1 MGTLKFNSV
10 FCESEKNTSYANETP
25 RDNRHAAVKNTCAA
39 SEKDGGYINE
49 SVDLRTQNSYTYMRN
64 NNLLRKVISAA
75 PLHFCGDDGKL
86 KPIDTRLYDNGKII
100 ENAENGYK
108 VKFDKDANNGK
119 IFSLT
124 KGEKVIT
131 LSAGGLGARCS
142 CGCAC
147 RLCDGNS
154 TVLAT
159 LDDGT
164 EIEYLPLADRVKEN
178 IKITQRKD
186 LYEYF
191 FTLDIGGSKAEKGE
205 NNTLRLSDEN
215 GKIQFI
221 IPAPFMY
228 DANNKFS
235 DKVSYEINAN
245 SGMLNIKVVADA
257 EFINAETTVLP
268 VTIDPQIIVND
279 ENCSGVFV
287 LESAYSTEEMTEYY
301 NDILIIGDPLNY
313 GGEYNV
319 RIRVNTFKIPEY
331 DKAISV
337 KLKLKSKA
345 GAYGRF
351 TFEGQIYEAKPNYEY
366 EFDITGTHSGSILD
380 FFAIDGE
387 DPFIEFYTTGAD
399 APELILDFISESEEE
414 ESEADKMPAERAN
427 LKQYSFDDNVAA
439 SVDLNNGVGTCAVKF
454 FCGDDFAIPFDVV
467 GYYRDGNDAGVI
479 GENWRLNLFK
489 NLKISRDDTTSNTV
503 YAYVDELGNYH
514 AFKETY
520 YYFESGEKHFVE
532 KNKVA
537 IDITGNLTYYS
548 HRVYKHSVC
557 DGYTL
562 IPEIDD
568 FKNYRIIEQR
578 GQEQIQ
584 LEETVKSYKASL
596 TGYVKLILPD
606 LVISRRITVLD
617 KNSCES
623 LFEDVSENSN
633 YILLPEGSAYQL
645 QSLAVSIDQI
655 DEQISADEEEIQKQ
669 QTQLNVTPDKEQQKL
684 YQKLLDKAKRDKE
697 LLMSQKNVA
706 KGQLDSL
713 ISQARKNSEAV
724 KQSFINYF
732 AKKAELDLLLKNTP
746 VNYLK
751 DENGVISG
759 FNKNGDFVCMF
770 DFYGNVVSLEYGADG
785 KIRAVS
791 DSDGKV
797 IRFEYS
803 GSWLSSIIDSRGGKT
818 EFVYSNMVLNKLKY
832 ADGRTLT
839 FRYYGRCLSYIE
851 TDDGLAYKFGY
862 DEDNRLTSLNTSSN
876 TVEITKELNITKG
889 GYEELLSQTNFTYDG
904 KTTLITNNNG
914 HSESY
919 VFDSGKKVKK
929 FTQKDGAGYEA
940 VTNYAYDY
948 TDGKTVTAVTVT
960 KPDNKTVTTVEKY
973 DNFNL
978 LTSSVSDWQKI
989 SDTAQVKTETNY
1001 AYDNDENLI
1010 SAITCEYTEVNGE
1023 ITQKNYV
1030 TNYRY
1035 NSHGSL
1041 TLTESYVEGE
1051 ELVTGKNIEERVYD
1065 KNGNIVKTINYNT
1078 LDSSTKFYYES
1089 VTAENGQ
1096 VTADVGETGARIA
1109 EYEYKSG
1116 ANVVNSI
1123 SYPDG
1128 GKIAYGRNAYND
1140 RITSVTASDANGEA
1154 NTTDVFYNC
1163 GLPVEIKSGSTVISN
1178 TYDHTRR
1185 KIFASVNN
1193 SDYAEYSYK
1202 DYTYAAAT
1210 GKYVFGE
1217 QQTSLIDGEIICTVT
1232 QSDTGVDTADGVIRT
1247 QTASVDGTKLSEKK
1261 YNAKQQLK
1269 SVESKCIGS
1278 ADKYNASFV
1287 YDGYGN
1293 LTSATTFKNS
1303 SAQVTESYT
1312 YDELNALKRKAI
1324 SGAVS
1329 QTYAY
1334 YYDNTAAQ
1342 KLNEIKFKE
1351 YSFKPLT
1358 DVNGRNTG
1366 KEILNGSNKISCEY
1380 ISYRKVG
1387 DHATNMP
1394 ATVWYGNGA
1403 NIKDSIKYKYDNRGN
1418 ICEIIENGHVFAKYS
1433 YDTLGRIVREDNKSL
1448 NKTVLYTYDTNGN
1461 ITERCEYEYS
1471 SKSREELSEK
1481 ICNHF
1486 TYDYDGDR
1494 LTNYNGEQFTYN
1506 NFGSPTVYRGKALR
1520 WSYGKVLTN
1529 HDGVSFVYD
1538 GTGRRV
1544 NKNTISYVYDS
1555 AGNLI
1560 AQSNGLQFI
1569 YDNSG
1574 VAGVIYADKQY
1585 FYRKDAQGNIVAIL
1599 DRDGNIVVKYIYD
1612 CWGNHAVIDANG
1624 QDIVNMQ
1631 HIGNLNP
1638 FRYRGYYYDTETGLY
1653 YLQTRY
1659 YDPEL
1664 GRFISQDSIEYA
1676 DYESVNGLNL
1686 YAYCGNDPVNNIDP
1700 MGTWSWKKFWKR
1712 FGIIVGAV
1720 VAVAAVTAAVV
1731 LTAGA
1736 AAVALG
1742 ASAAVTAGI
1751 MAGAAVGGIAAGT
1764 YSIVSQSVNSGIDNL
1779 NIGTVALTTFGGS
1792 TIGAV
1797 VGGAMALSGGAA
1809 GSFAIAGGG
1818 SVNVGSAIAKVGAL
1832 GLSILFAKWKPG
1844 SWPGDDPKVSPGDGF
1859 VWRGQGEIG
1868 SKFGEWYNPETGD
1881 QLHPDLNHPLP
1892 KGPHWDWRNKILR
1905 ILKVIFK

>member
-10 FCESEKNTSYANETP
+10 LSESEQNITCVNDAP
-25 RDNRHAAVKNTCAA
+25 RDNSRAAAKNACAD
-39 SEKDGGYINE
+39 SEKDGGYIEEN
-49 SVDLRTQNSYTYMRN
+49 VNLRTQNSYTYMRN

-86 KPIDTRLYDNGKII
+86 KPIDNRLFDNGKII
-100 ENAENGYK
+100 ENAENCYK
-108 VKFDKDANNGK
+108 VKFDKDGNSGK
-119 IFSLT
+119 IFSLS
-124 KGEKVIT
+124 KGEKVLT
-131 LSAGGLGARCS
+131 LSAGNVGARCS
-142 CGCAC
+142 CGCTC
-147 RLCDGNS
+147 RLCEGNS

-159 LDDGT
+159 LSDGT
-164 EIEYLPLADRVKEN
+164 EIEYLTLADRVKEN
-178 IKITQRKD
+178 IKITQRKE

-191 FTLDIGGSKAEKGE
+191 FTLDIGGLKAEKGE

-215 GKIQFI
+215 GETQFI

-235 DKVSYEINAN
+235 DMVSYEINAN
-245 SGMLNIKVVADA
+245 GGMLNIKVVADA
-257 EFINAETTVLP
+257 EFINAETTALP
-268 VTIDPQIIVND
+268 VTIDPQIIVNN

-287 LESAYSTEEMTEYY
+287 LESVYSTEEMAEYY
-301 NDILIIGDPLNY
+301 PDILIIGDPINY
-313 GGEYNV
+313 GGEYH
-319 RIRVNTFKIPEY
+319 ISIGLNTTKIAEY

-366 EFDITGTHSGSILD
+366 EFDITDVQSNSSLR
-380 FFAIDGE
+380 FFAVDGE
-387 DPFIEFYTTGAD
+387 DPFIEFYATGAD
-399 APELILDFISESEEE
+399 APQLILDFISEPEEEE
-414 ESEADKMPAERAN
+414 ESEADKVPAERAN
-427 LKQYSFDDNVAA
+427 LKQYLFDDNVSA
-439 SVDLNNGVGTCAVKF
+439 SVDLNNGVLTCGVKF
-454 FCGDDFAIPFDVV
+454 FGGDDFAIPFDVV
-467 GYYRDGNDAGVI
+467 GYYRRGNDTDVVGD
-479 GENWRLNLFK
+479 NWRLNLRK

-503 YAYVDELGNYH
+503 YAYVDGLGNYH

-520 YYFESGEKHFVE
+520 YYFESGKKRFVE
-532 KNKVA
+532 KDKVE
-537 IDITGNLTYYS
+537 IDISGNLTYYGN
-548 HRVYKHSVC
+548 RVYKHSVC

-578 GQEQIQ
+578 SQEQAQ
-584 LEETVKSYKASL
+584 LEETVKAYKASL
-596 TGYVKLILPD
+596 SEYVKLILPD
-606 LVISRRITVLD
+606 LNIISRASILD
-617 KNSCES
+617 EDCCKS
-623 LFEDVSENSN
+623 LFEGVSESSN
-633 YILLPEGSAYQL
+633 YILLPAGSAYQL
-645 QSLAVSIDQI
+645 QSLAVSIKQLEKEI
-655 DEQISADEEEIQKQ
+655 SEQETKNGITAD
-669 QTQLNVTPDKEQQKL
+669 T
-684 YQKLLDKAKRDKE
+684 E
-697 LLMSQKNVA
+697 LLISQKRA
-706 KGQLDSL
+706 LKGQSDSI
-713 ISQARKNSEAV
+713 ISQARKSFEAV

-732 AKKAELDLLLKNTP
+732 AKKAELELLIKHTP

-759 FNKNGDFVCMF
+759 FNKNGDLVCMF
-770 DFYGNVVSLEYGADG
+770 DFYGNNVSLEYGADG
-785 KIRAVS
+785 KIYAVS
-791 DSDGKV
+791 DSDGKA

-803 GSWLSSIIDSRGGKT
+803 GSWLSSIIDSRGRKT
-818 EFVYSNMVLNKLKY
+818 EFVYRNNDLDKLKY

-839 FRYYGRCLSYIE
+839 FWYSFRGNISYIE
-851 TDDGLAYKFGY
+851 TDDSLAYMFGY
-862 DEDNRLTSLNTSSN
+862 NEDNRLMYLVTSSH
-876 TVEITKELNITKG
+876 TVLITKELYIIKD

-914 HSESY
+914 QSESY
-919 VFDSGKKVKK
+919 VFDSGKKVKI
-929 FTQKDGAGYEA
+929 FTQKDGAGFEA
-940 VTNYAYDY
+940 VTNYVYDY

-973 DNFNL
+973 DNVNL
-978 LTSSVSDWQKI
+978 LASSVSDWQNI
-989 SDTAQVKTETNY
+989 SDTARVKTEINY
-1001 AYDNDENLI
+1001 SYDNEENLI
-1010 SAITCEYTEVNGE
+1010 SVKTCEYTEVNGE

-1041 TLTESYVEGE
+1041 SFTESYVEGE
-1051 ELVTGKNIEERVYD
+1051 ELVTGKNIEERFYD
-1065 KNGNIVKTINYNT
+1065 KNGNAVKTVSYNT
-1078 LDSSTKFYYES
+1078 LDSSTKFYSES

-1096 VTADVGETGARIA
+1096 IIADVDETGARVA
-1109 EYEYKSG
+1109 EYGYKSG
-1116 ANVVNSI
+1116 TNVINSVT
-1123 SYPDG
+1123 YPDG
-1128 GKIAYGRNAYND
+1128 GKIAYGRDAYND

-1154 NTTDVFYNC
+1154 NTTDIFYNC
-1163 GLPVEIKSGSTVISN
+1163 GLPVEIKSGSTVISH

-1202 DYTYAAAT
+1202 AYTYNAAT

-1217 QQTSLIDGEIICTVT
+1217 KQTSLIDGEIICTVT
-1232 QSDTGVDTADGVIRT
+1232 QSDTGADTADGVIRT
-1247 QTASVDGTKLSEKK
+1247 QTVSVDGTKLSEKK
-1261 YNAKQQLK
+1261 YNAKQQLE
-1269 SVESKCIGS
+1269 SVESNCIGS
-1278 ADKYNASFV
+1278 ADKYNTSYV

-1293 LTSATTFKNS
+1293 LTSAATLKNS

-1312 YDELNALKRKAI
+1312 YGELNALKCKTL

-1342 KLNEIKFKE
+1342 KLSEIKFKE

-1366 KEILNGSNKISCEY
+1366 KEILNGSKKISCEY

-1387 DHATNMP
+1387 DHATAMP
-1394 ATVWYGNGA
+1394 STVWFGNGNGIKE
-1403 NIKDSIKYKYDNRGN
+1403 NIKYSYDSRGN
-1418 ICEIIENGHVFAKYS
+1418 ICKITENGHVFAKYS
-1433 YDTLGRIVREDNKSL
+1433 YDTPGRIVREDNKPL

-1486 TYDYDGDR
+1486 TYDYDLEGDR
-1494 LTNYNGEQFTYN
+1494 LTNYIGEQFTYN
-1506 NFGSPTVYRGKALR
+1506 NFGSPTVYRGKALQ

-1529 HDGVSFVYD
+1529 YDGVSFVYD
-1538 GTGRRV
+1538 STGRRV
-1544 NKNTISYVYDS
+1544 NKNAINYVYDS

-1560 AQSNGLQFI
+1560 AQSNGLEFI

-1574 VAGVIYADKQY
+1574 IAGVIYADKQY
-1585 FYRKDAQGNIVAIL
+1585 FYRKDAQGNIIAIL

-1638 FRYRGYYYDTETGLY
+1638 FRYRSYYYDTETGLY
-1653 YLQTRY
+1653 YLQSRY

-1686 YAYCGNDPVNNIDP
+1686 YAYCGNNPVMYVDPSGMKAKWYEI
-1700 MGTWSWKKFWKR
+1700 WKKDWW
-1712 FGIIVGAV
+1712 VQ
-1720 VAVAAVTAAVV
+1720 
-1731 LTAGA
+1731 AGK
-1736 AAVALG
+1736 
-1742 ASAAVTAGI
+1742 
-1751 MAGAAVGGIAAGT
+1751 
-1764 YSIVSQSVNSGIDNL
+1764 
-1779 NIGTVALTTFGGS
+1779 
-1792 TIGAV
+1792 V
-1797 VGGAMALSGGAA
+1797 VGGAVLMLAGVAITSSTLLPAMASPLFAVAAEFGLTLSLYGAA
-1809 GSFAIAGGG
+1809 LAGSVFNSAIKSDMTAIGWNPYNTNADNAAKAQVMSFYKGVPVIRISGMGG
-1818 SVNVGSAIAKVGAL
+1818 SMSLGVIFFDKSQDVKVLKHERGHINQLMTL
-1832 GLSILFAKWKPG
+1832 GIMNYL
-1844 SWPGDDPKVSPGDGF
+1844 
-1859 VWRGQGEIG
+1859 
-1868 SKFGEWYNPETGD
+1868 
-1881 QLHPDLNHPLP
+1881 
-1892 KGPHWDWRNKILR
+1892 LR
-1905 ILKVIFK
+1905 IGVPSVVKNGDNTPWELSANIWGGSTLANGASKVQRRNAFLYLALAAVPIVNIGNYFWAGLY

>member
-10 FCESEKNTSYANETP
+10 FCESEKNTSCANEAP

-191 FTLDIGGSKAEKGE
+191 FTLDIGGLKAEKGE

-215 GKIQFI
+215 GQTQFI

-235 DKVSYEINAN
+235 DKVSYEINAD
-245 SGMLNIKVVADA
+245 GGTLNIKVVADA

-279 ENCSGVFV
+279 ENCSSVFV

-301 NDILIIGDPLNY
+301 PDILIIGDPINY

-399 APELILDFISESEEE
+399 APELILDFISQPVEE

-427 LKQYSFDDNVAA
+427 LKQYSFDDNVSA
-439 SVDLNNGVGTCAVKF
+439 SVDLNNGVSTCGVKF
-454 FCGDDFAIPFDVV
+454 FGGEDFAIPFDVV
-467 GYYRDGNDAGVI
+467 GYCRHGYDAGVV
-479 GENWRLNLFK
+479 GDNWRLNLWK

-503 YAYVDELGNYH
+503 YAYVDGLGNYH

-520 YYFESGEKHFVE
+520 YYFVSGKKRFVE
-532 KNKVA
+532 KDKVA
-537 IDITGNLTYYS
+537 IDISGNLTYNGN
-548 HRVYKHSVC
+548 RVYKHSVC

-584 LEETVKSYKASL
+584 LEETVKAYKASL
-596 TGYVKLILPD
+596 SEYVKLILPD
-606 LVISRRITVLD
+606 LVISWRASVLN
-617 KNSCES
+617 KNDCEK
-623 LFEDVSENSN
+623 LFEGVSENSN
-633 YILLPEGSAYQL
+633 YILLPAGSAYQL
-645 QSLAVSIDQI
+645 QSLSVSIKQLEKEI
-655 DEQISADEEEIQKQ
+655 SEQETQSGITAD
-669 QTQLNVTPDKEQQKL
+669 T
-684 YQKLLDKAKRDKE
+684 E
-697 LLMSQKNVA
+697 LLRSQKSA
-706 KGQLDSL
+706 LKGQSDSI
-713 ISQARKNSEAV
+713 ISQARKNFEAV

-732 AKKAELDLLLKNTP
+732 AKKAELELLLKHTP
-746 VNYLK
+746 VSYLK
-751 DENGVISG
+751 DGDGTVSG
-759 FNKNGDFVCMF
+759 FNKDGNLVCMF
-770 DFYGNVVSLEYGADG
+770 DAYGNTISLEYDSANKIISVYDKEGKTLRFGYENGLLTSITDSLGRKTEYAYSGLNLQSVKFADG
-785 KIRAVS
+785 GFLNLKYQSNQIRS
-791 DSDGKV
+791 IETEDGLQYK
-797 IRFEYS
+797 FS
-803 GSWLSSIIDSRGGKT
+803 FDADSRITEINTNSKPVTISRNVITEKDSFNKT
-818 EFVYSNMVLNKLKY
+818 
-832 ADGRTLT
+832 
-839 FRYYGRCLSYIE
+839 
-851 TDDGLAYKFGY
+851 LA
-862 DEDNRLTSLNTSSN
+862 
-876 TVEITKELNITKG
+876 
-889 GYEELLSQTNFTYDG
+889 
-904 KTTLITNNNG
+904 KTTFIYGEKTTEISEKNG

-929 FTQKDGAGYEA
+929 FTQRDGAGAEA
-940 VTNYAYDY
+940 VTNYVYDY

-1051 ELVTGKNIEERVYD
+1051 ELVTGKNIEERFYD
-1065 KNGNIVKTINYNT
+1065 KNGNAVKTVSYNT
-1078 LDSSTKFYYES
+1078 LDSSTKFYSES

-1096 VTADVGETGARIA
+1096 IIADVDETGARVA
-1109 EYEYKSG
+1109 EYGYKNG
-1116 ANVVNSI
+1116 TNVINSVT
-1123 SYPDG
+1123 YPDG

-1217 QQTSLIDGEIICTVT
+1217 KQTSLIDGEIICTVT

-1247 QTASVDGTKLSEKK
+1247 QAASVDGTKLSGKK
-1261 YNAKQQLK
+1261 YNAKQQLE
-1269 SVESKCIGS
+1269 SVESNCIGS
-1278 ADKYNASFV
+1278 ADKYNTSFV

-1293 LTSATTFKNS
+1293 LTSATTLKNS

-1324 SGAVS
+1324 SGAVF
-1329 QTYAY
+1329 QIYVY
-1334 YYDNTAAQ
+1334 YYDDTAAR
-1342 KLNEIKFKE
+1342 KLSEIKFKE

-1358 DVNGRNTG
+1358 DINGRNTG

-1471 SKSREELSEK
+1471 SKSKEELSEK

-1494 LTNYNGEQFTYN
+1494 LTNYNGELFTYN
-1506 NFGSPTVYRGKALR
+1506 NFGSPTVYRGKALQ

-1529 HDGVSFVYD
+1529 CDGVSFVYD

-1560 AQSNGLQFI
+1560 AQSNGLEFI

-1612 CWGNHAVIDANG
+1612 CWGNHAVLDANG

-1638 FRYRGYYYDTETGLY
+1638 FRYRSYYYDTETGLY

-1686 YAYCGNDPVNNIDP
+1686 YAYCGNNPVMYVDPSGMKAKWYEI
-1700 MGTWSWKKFWKR
+1700 WKKDWWVQAGKVVGGIVLAAVGVAITSSTLLPAMASPLFAVAAEFGLTLSLYGAALVGSVFNSAIESDMSAIGWNPYNTNADNAAKAQVMSFYKGVPILR
-1712 FGIIVGAV
+1712 ADIGSGRSGSFGIILINRTDKDADTVRHEFGHVPQLIMLGIFRYGVCIGIPSYQNWYNRTSWDYYQAPWDAGAEYFGG
-1720 VAVAAVTAAVV
+1720 ANNGALPLTAADKRRAMKY
-1731 LTAGA
+1731 LLYSYF
-1736 AAVALG
+1736 LG
-1742 ASAAVTAGI
+1742 P
-1751 MAGAAVGGIAAGT
+1751 
-1764 YSIVSQSVNSGIDNL
+1764 IVH
-1779 NIGTVALTTFGGS
+1779 
-1792 TIGAV
+1792 
-1797 VGGAMALSGGAA
+1797 
-1809 GSFAIAGGG
+1809 SFY
-1818 SVNVGSAIAKVGAL
+1818 K
-1832 GLSILFAKWKPG
+1832 
-1844 SWPGDDPKVSPGDGF
+1844 
-1859 VWRGQGEIG
+1859 
-1868 SKFGEWYNPETGD
+1868 
-1881 QLHPDLNHPLP
+1881 
-1892 KGPHWDWRNKILR
+1892 KI
-1905 ILKVIFK
+1905 

>member
-10 FCESEKNTSYANETP
+10 FCESEKNTSCANEAP

-131 LSAGGLGARCS
+131 LSAGGLRARCS

-191 FTLDIGGSKAEKGE
+191 FTLDIGGLKAEKGE
-205 NNTLRLSDEN
+205 NNTLRLCDEN
-215 GKIQFI
+215 GKTQFI

-245 SGMLNIKVVADA
+245 GGMLNIKVVADA
-257 EFINAETTVLP
+257 EFINAETTALP
-268 VTIDPQIIVND
+268 VTIDPQIIVN
-279 ENCSGVFV
+279 
-287 LESAYSTEEMTEYY
+287 ASTAFKFETCYY
-301 NDILIIGDPLNY
+301 NPSDPELSYFENQLFLY
-313 GGEYNV
+313 SSTNNQTQETAEITIY
-319 RIRVNTFKIPEY
+319 K
-331 DKAISV
+331 DKVKVDGAINSV
-337 KLKLKSKA
+337 KLKITAMEGGSGYFFINGKESTVYTYQS
-345 GAYGRF
+345 GAF
-351 TFEGQIYEAKPNYEY
+351 I
-366 EFDITGTHSGSILD
+366 FDIT
-380 FFAIDGE
+380 E
-387 DPFIEFYTTGAD
+387 DYVNTNGNVLIIFEGRTYYPEVQNSNVEFYANGQNAPQLIIDYVPNKPETGG
-399 APELILDFISESEEE
+399 EEE
-414 ESEADKMPAERAN
+414 ESEADKVPADKAN
-427 LKQYSFDDNVAA
+427 IKRFKLGKNVAA
-439 SVDLNNGVGTCAVKF
+439 SVDVNTGAVTCEINSFDGDGFVFPLNIVNSYRKGNGRNYV
-454 FCGDDFAIPFDVV
+454 
-467 GYYRDGNDAGVI
+467 
-479 GENWRLNLFK
+479 GENWKLNLWSK
-489 NLKISRDDTTSNTV
+489 LKLAQEDMANKTIYTYT
-503 YAYVDELGNYH
+503 DELGDEH
-514 AFKETY
+514 TFKEVY
-520 YYFESGEKHFVE
+520 YYVENGERHFVY
-532 KNKVA
+532 KNDVA
-537 IDITGNLTYYS
+537 IDVSGNLTYNGKQIIR
-548 HRVYKHSVC
+548 HQVC
-557 DGYTL
+557 DNFTL
-562 IPEIDD
+562 IPVIDD
-568 FKNYRIIEQR
+568 FKNYQLIEQR
-578 GQEQIQ
+578 SQERIQ
-584 LEETVKSYKASL
+584 LEETVKAYKASL
-596 TGYVKLILPD
+596 SEYVKLILPD
-606 LVISRRITVLD
+606 LVISWRASVLD
-617 KNSCES
+617 KNDCEK
-623 LFEDVSENSN
+623 LFEGVSENSN
-633 YILLPEGSAYQL
+633 YILLPAGSAYQL
-645 QSLAVSIDQI
+645 QSLSVSIKQLEKEI
-655 DEQISADEEEIQKQ
+655 SEQETQSGITAD
-669 QTQLNVTPDKEQQKL
+669 T
-684 YQKLLDKAKRDKE
+684 E
-697 LLMSQKNVA
+697 LLRSQKNA
-706 KGQLDSL
+706 LKGQSDSI
-713 ISQARKNSEAV
+713 ISQARKNFEAV

-732 AKKAELDLLLKNTP
+732 AKKAELELLLKHTP
-746 VNYLK
+746 VSYLK
-751 DENGVISG
+751 DRDGTVSG
-759 FNKNGDFVCMF
+759 FNKDGNLVCMF
-770 DFYGNVVSLEYGADG
+770 DAHGNTISLEYDSANKIISVYDNESKTLRFGYENGLLTSITDSLGRKTEYAYSGLNLQSVKFADG
-785 KIRAVS
+785 GFLNLKYQSNQIRS
-791 DSDGKV
+791 IETEDGLQYK
-797 IRFEYS
+797 FS
-803 GSWLSSIIDSRGGKT
+803 FDADSRITEINTNSKPITISRNVITEKDSFNKT
-818 EFVYSNMVLNKLKY
+818 
-832 ADGRTLT
+832 
-839 FRYYGRCLSYIE
+839 
-851 TDDGLAYKFGY
+851 LA
-862 DEDNRLTSLNTSSN
+862 
-876 TVEITKELNITKG
+876 
-889 GYEELLSQTNFTYDG
+889 
-904 KTTLITNNNG
+904 KTTFIYGENTAEISEKNG

-929 FTQKDGAGYEA
+929 FTQRDGAGAEA
-940 VTNYAYDY
+940 VTNYVYDY

-978 LTSSVSDWQKI
+978 LTSSVSDWQNI
-989 SDTAQVKTETNY
+989 SDTARVKTEINY
-1001 AYDNDENLI
+1001 SYDNDENLI

-1051 ELVTGKNIEERVYD
+1051 ELVTGKNIEERFYD
-1065 KNGNIVKTINYNT
+1065 KNGNAVKTVSYNT
-1078 LDSSTKFYYES
+1078 LDSSTKFYSES

-1096 VTADVGETGARIA
+1096 IIADVDETGARVA
-1109 EYEYKSG
+1109 EYGYKNG
-1116 ANVVNSI
+1116 TNVINSVT
-1123 SYPDG
+1123 YPDG
-1128 GKIAYGRNAYND
+1128 GKIAYGRDAYND
-1140 RITSVTASDANGEA
+1140 MITSVTASDANGEA

-1193 SDYAEYSYK
+1193 SGYAEYSYK

-1217 QQTSLIDGEIICTVT
+1217 KQTSIIDGEIICTVT

-1247 QTASVDGTKLSEKK
+1247 QTVSVDGTKLSGKK
-1261 YNAKQQLK
+1261 YNAKQQL
-1269 SVESKCIGS
+1269 ESAESNCIGS

-1293 LTSATTFKNS
+1293 LTSATTLKNS

-1342 KLNEIKFKE
+1342 KLSEIKFKE

-1433 YDTLGRIVREDNKSL
+1433 YDTLGRIVREDNKPL
-1448 NKTVLYTYDTNGN
+1448 NKTVLYAYDTNGN

-1494 LTNYNGEQFTYN
+1494 LTNYNGELFTYN
-1506 NFGSPTVYRGKALR
+1506 NFGSPTVYRGKALQ

-1529 HDGVSFVYD
+1529 YDGVSFVYD

-1585 FYRKDAQGNIVAIL
+1585 FYRKDAQGNIIAIL
-1599 DRDGNIVVKYIYD
+1599 DSDGNLVVKYVYD
-1612 CWGNHAVIDANG
+1612 AWGNHAVIDANG

-1638 FRYRGYYYDTETGLY
+1638 FRYRSYYYDTETGLY

-1686 YAYCGNDPVNNIDP
+1686 YAYCGNNPVMYVDPSGMKAKWYEI
-1700 MGTWSWKKFWKR
+1700 WKKDWWVQAGKVVG
-1712 FGIIVGAV
+1712 GIVLAAVGVAITSSTLLPAMASPLF
-1720 VAVAAVTAAVV
+1720 AVAAEFG
-1731 LTAGA
+1731 LTLSLYGA
-1736 AAVALG
+1736 ALVGSVFNSAIESDMSAIGWNPYNTNADNAAKAQVMSFYKGVPVIRISGMGGSMSLG
-1742 ASAAVTAGI
+1742 VIFFDKSQDVEVLKHERGHTNQLMTLGI
-1751 MAGAAVGGIAAGT
+1751 MNYLLRIGVPSVVKNGDNTPWELSA
-1764 YSIVSQSVNSGIDNL
+1764 SIW
-1779 NIGTVALTTFGGS
+1779 GGS
-1792 TIGAV
+1792 TLLANGASKVQRRNAFLYLALAAIPIVNIGNYFW
-1797 VGGAMALSGGAA
+1797 A
-1809 GSFAIAGGG
+1809 G
-1818 SVNVGSAIAKVGAL
+1818 L
-1832 GLSILFAKWKPG
+1832 
-1844 SWPGDDPKVSPGDGF
+1844 
-1859 VWRGQGEIG
+1859 
-1868 SKFGEWYNPETGD
+1868 Y
-1881 QLHPDLNHPLP
+1881 
-1892 KGPHWDWRNKILR
+1892 
-1905 ILKVIFK
+1905 

>member
-10 FCESEKNTSYANETP
+10 FCESEKNTSCANEAP

-124 KGEKVIT
+124 KGGKVIT

-191 FTLDIGGSKAEKGE
+191 FTLDIGGLKAEKGE
-205 NNTLRLSDEN
+205 NNTLRLNDEN
-215 GKIQFI
+215 GKTQFI

-245 SGMLNIKVVADA
+245 GGMLNIKVVADA

-454 FCGDDFAIPFDVV
+454 FGGDDFAIPFDVV
-467 GYYRDGNDAGVI
+467 GYCRHGYDAGVV

-617 KNSCES
+617 KNDCEK
-623 LFEDVSENSN
+623 LFEGVSENSN
-633 YILLPEGSAYQL
+633 YILLPAGSAYQL
-645 QSLAVSIDQI
+645 QSLSVSIKQLEKEI
-655 DEQISADEEEIQKQ
+655 SEQETQSGITAD
-669 QTQLNVTPDKEQQKL
+669 T
-684 YQKLLDKAKRDKE
+684 E
-697 LLMSQKNVA
+697 LLRSQKNA
-706 KGQLDSL
+706 LKGQSDSI
-713 ISQARKNSEAV
+713 ISQARKNFEAV

-732 AKKAELDLLLKNTP
+732 TKKAELELLLKHTP
-746 VNYLK
+746 VSYLK
-751 DENGVISG
+751 DGDGTVSG
-759 FNKNGDFVCMF
+759 FNKDGNLVCMF
-770 DFYGNVVSLEYGADG
+770 DAHGNTISLEYDSANKIISVYDNEGKTLRFGYENGLLTSITDSLGRKTEYAYSGLNLQSVKFADG
-785 KIRAVS
+785 GFLNLKYQSNQIRS
-791 DSDGKV
+791 IETEDGLQYK
-797 IRFEYS
+797 FS
-803 GSWLSSIIDSRGGKT
+803 FDADSRITEINTNSKPITISRNVITEKDSFNKT
-818 EFVYSNMVLNKLKY
+818 
-832 ADGRTLT
+832 
-839 FRYYGRCLSYIE
+839 
-851 TDDGLAYKFGY
+851 LA
-862 DEDNRLTSLNTSSN
+862 
-876 TVEITKELNITKG
+876 
-889 GYEELLSQTNFTYDG
+889 
-904 KTTLITNNNG
+904 KTTFIYGENTAEISEKNG

-1051 ELVTGKNIEERVYD
+1051 ELVTGKNIEERFYD
-1065 KNGNIVKTINYNT
+1065 KNGNAVKTVSYNT
-1078 LDSSTKFYYES
+1078 LDSSTKFYSES

-1096 VTADVGETGARIA
+1096 IIADVDETGARVA
-1109 EYEYKSG
+1109 EYGYKNG
-1116 ANVVNSI
+1116 TNVINSVT
-1123 SYPDG
+1123 YPDG

-1163 GLPVEIKSGSTVISN
+1163 GMPVEVKSGNTVISH

-1193 SDYAEYSYK
+1193 SGYAEYSYK
-1202 DYTYAAAT
+1202 DYAYDAAT

-1217 QQTSLIDGEIICTVT
+1217 KQTSLIDGEIICTVT
-1232 QSDTGVDTADGVIRT
+1232 QSDTGEDTADGVIRT
-1247 QTASVDGTKLSEKK
+1247 QTVSVDGTKLSGKK
-1261 YNAKQQLK
+1261 YNAKQQL
-1269 SVESKCIGS
+1269 ESAESNCIGS
-1278 ADKYNASFV
+1278 ADKYNTSFV

-1293 LTSATTFKNS
+1293 LISAETHKNS
-1303 SAQVTESYT
+1303 AAQVTESYT
-1312 YDELNALKRKAI
+1312 YESLNRLKYKNI
-1324 SGAVS
+1324 KGTVS
-1329 QTYAY
+1329 QLYTYF
-1334 YYDNTAAQ
+1334 YDNTAAQ
-1342 KLNEIKFKE
+1342 KLVQINYTRFK
-1351 YSFKPLT
+1351 FKPLM

-1366 KEILNGSNKISCEY
+1366 REILNLSKKISCEY

-1394 ATVWYGNGA
+1394 STVWFGDRNG
-1403 NIKDSIKYKYDNRGN
+1403 IKESIKYSYDSRGN
-1418 ICEIIENGHVFAKYS
+1418 ICKITENGHVYVKYT
-1433 YDTLGRIVREDNKSL
+1433 YDTLGRIVREDNKPL

-1461 ITERCEYEYS
+1461 VTERCEYEYS

-1494 LTNYNGEQFTYN
+1494 LTNYNGELFTYN
-1506 NFGSPTVYRGKALR
+1506 NFGSPTVYRGKALQ

-1529 HDGVSFVYD
+1529 YDGVSFVYD

-1638 FRYRGYYYDTETGLY
+1638 FRYRSYYYDTETGLY

-1686 YAYCGNDPVNNIDP
+1686 YAYCGNNPVMYVDPSGMKAKWYEI
-1700 MGTWSWKKFWKR
+1700 WKKDWWVQAGKVVG
-1712 FGIIVGAV
+1712 GIVLAAVGVAITSSTLLPAMASPLF
-1720 VAVAAVTAAVV
+1720 AVAAEFG
-1731 LTAGA
+1731 LTLSLYGA
-1736 AAVALG
+1736 ALVGSVFNSAIESDMSAIGWNPYNTNADNAAKAQVMSFYKGVPVIRISGMGGSMSLG
-1742 ASAAVTAGI
+1742 VIFFDKSQDVEVLKHERGHTNQLMTLGI
-1751 MAGAAVGGIAAGT
+1751 MNYLLRIGVPSVVKNGDNTPWELSA
-1764 YSIVSQSVNSGIDNL
+1764 SIW
-1779 NIGTVALTTFGGS
+1779 GGS
-1792 TIGAV
+1792 TLLANGASKVQRRNAFLYLALAAIPIVNIGNYFW
-1797 VGGAMALSGGAA
+1797 A
-1809 GSFAIAGGG
+1809 G
-1818 SVNVGSAIAKVGAL
+1818 L
-1832 GLSILFAKWKPG
+1832 
-1844 SWPGDDPKVSPGDGF
+1844 
-1859 VWRGQGEIG
+1859 
-1868 SKFGEWYNPETGD
+1868 Y
-1881 QLHPDLNHPLP
+1881 
-1892 KGPHWDWRNKILR
+1892 
-1905 ILKVIFK
+1905 

>member
-10 FCESEKNTSYANETP
+10 LSESEQNITCVNDAP
-25 RDNRHAAVKNTCAA
+25 RDNSRAAAKNACAD
-39 SEKDGGYINE
+39 SEKDGGYIEEN
-49 SVDLRTQNSYTYMRN
+49 VNLRTQNSYTYMRN

-86 KPIDTRLYDNGKII
+86 KPIDNRLFDNGKII
-100 ENAENGYK
+100 ENAENCFK
-108 VKFDKDANNGK
+108 VKFDKDGNSGK
-119 IFSLT
+119 IFSLS
-124 KGEKVIT
+124 KGEKVLT
-131 LSAGGLGARCS
+131 LSAGNVGAMCS
-142 CGCAC
+142 CGCTC
-147 RLCDGNS
+147 RLCEGNS

-159 LDDGT
+159 LSDGT
-164 EIEYLPLADRVKEN
+164 EIEYLTLADRVKEN

-191 FTLDIGGSKAEKGE
+191 FTLDIGGLKAEKSE

-215 GKIQFI
+215 GETQFI

-235 DKVSYEINAN
+235 DRVSYEINEN
-245 SGMLNIKVVADA
+245 GGELIIKVVADA
-257 EFINAETTVLP
+257 EFINAETTALP
-268 VTIDPQIIVND
+268 VTIDPQIIVNN

-287 LESAYSTEEMTEYY
+287 LESVYSTEEMAEYY
-301 NDILIIGDPLNY
+301 PDILIIGDPINY
-313 GGEYNV
+313 GGEYH
-319 RIRVNTFKIPEY
+319 ISIGLNTTKIAEY

-366 EFDITGTHSGSILD
+366 EFDITDVQSNSSLR
-380 FFAIDGE
+380 FFAVDGE
-387 DPFIEFYTTGAD
+387 DPFIEFYATGAD
-399 APELILDFISESEEE
+399 APQLILDFISEPEEEE
-414 ESEADKMPAERAN
+414 ESEADKVPAERAN
-427 LKQYSFDDNVAA
+427 LKQYLFDDNVSA
-439 SVDLNNGVGTCAVKF
+439 SVDLNNGVLTCGVKF
-454 FCGDDFAIPFDVV
+454 FGGDDFAIPFDVV
-467 GYYRDGNDAGVI
+467 GYYRRGNDTDVVGD
-479 GENWRLNLFK
+479 NWRLNLRK

-503 YAYVDELGNYH
+503 YAYVDGLGNYH

-520 YYFESGEKHFVE
+520 YYFESGKKRFVE
-532 KNKVA
+532 KDKVE
-537 IDITGNLTYYS
+537 IDISGNLTYYGN
-548 HRVYKHSVC
+548 RVYKHSVC

-578 GQEQIQ
+578 SQEQAQ
-584 LEETVKSYKASL
+584 LEETVKAYKASL
-596 TGYVKLILPD
+596 SEYVKLILPD
-606 LVISRRITVLD
+606 LNIISRASILD
-617 KNSCES
+617 EDCCKS
-623 LFEDVSENSN
+623 LFEGVSESSN
-633 YILLPEGSAYQL
+633 YILLPAGSAYQL
-645 QSLAVSIDQI
+645 QSLAVSIKQLEKEI
-655 DEQISADEEEIQKQ
+655 SEQETKNGTTAD
-669 QTQLNVTPDKEQQKL
+669 T
-684 YQKLLDKAKRDKE
+684 E
-697 LLMSQKNVA
+697 LLISQKRA
-706 KGQLDSL
+706 LKGQSDSI
-713 ISQARKNSEAV
+713 ISQARKSFEAV

-732 AKKAELDLLLKNTP
+732 AKKAELELLIKHTP

-759 FNKNGDFVCMF
+759 FNKNGDLVCMF
-770 DFYGNVVSLEYGADG
+770 DFYGNNVSLEYGADG
-785 KIRAVS
+785 KIYAVS
-791 DSDGKV
+791 DSDGKA

-803 GSWLSSIIDSRGGKT
+803 GSWLSSIIDSRGRKT
-818 EFVYSNMVLNKLKY
+818 EFVYRNNDLDKLKY

-839 FRYYGRCLSYIE
+839 FWYSFRGNISYIE
-851 TDDGLAYKFGY
+851 TDDSLAYMFGY
-862 DEDNRLTSLNTSSN
+862 NEDNRLMYLVTSSH
-876 TVEITKELNITKG
+876 TVLITKELYIIKD

-914 HSESY
+914 QSESY
-919 VFDSGKKVKK
+919 VFDSGKKVKI
-929 FTQKDGAGYEA
+929 FTQKDGAGFEA
-940 VTNYAYDY
+940 VTNYVYDY

-973 DNFNL
+973 DNCNL
-978 LTSSVSDWQKI
+978 LVSSVLDWQNI
-989 SDTAQVKTETNY
+989 SDTARVKTEINY
-1001 AYDNDENLI
+1001 SYDNEENLI
-1010 SAITCEYTEVNGE
+1010 SVKTCEYTEVNGE

-1041 TLTESYVEGE
+1041 SFTESYVDGE
-1051 ELVTGKNIEERVYD
+1051 ELVTGKNIEERFYD
-1065 KNGNIVKTINYNT
+1065 KNGNAVKTVSYNT
-1078 LDSSTKFYYES
+1078 LDSSTKFYNES

-1096 VTADVGETGARIA
+1096 IIADVDETGARVA
-1109 EYEYKSG
+1109 EYGYKSG
-1116 ANVVNSI
+1116 TNVINSVT
-1123 SYPDG
+1123 YPDG
-1128 GKIAYGRNAYND
+1128 GKIAYGRDAYND

-1154 NTTDVFYNC
+1154 NTTDIFYNC
-1163 GLPVEIKSGSTVISN
+1163 GLPVEIKSGSTVISH

-1202 DYTYAAAT
+1202 DYTYNAAT

-1217 QQTSLIDGEIICTVT
+1217 KQTSLIDGEIICTVT
-1232 QSDTGVDTADGVIRT
+1232 QSDTGADTADGVIRT
-1247 QTASVDGTKLSEKK
+1247 QTVSVDGTKLSEKK
-1261 YNAKQQLK
+1261 YNAKQQLE
-1269 SVESKCIGS
+1269 SVESNCIGS

-1293 LTSATTFKNS
+1293 LTSAATLKNS

-1342 KLNEIKFKE
+1342 KLSEIKFKE

-1366 KEILNGSNKISCEY
+1366 KEILNGSKKISCEY

-1387 DHATNMP
+1387 DHATAMP
-1394 ATVWYGNGA
+1394 STVWFGNG
-1403 NIKDSIKYKYDNRGN
+1403 NGIKESIKYAYDNRGN
-1418 ICEIIENGHVFAKYS
+1418 ICKITENGHVFAKYT
-1433 YDTLGRIVREDNKSL
+1433 YDTLGRIVREDNKPL

-1486 TYDYDGDR
+1486 TYDYDLEGDR

-1506 NFGSPTVYRGKALR
+1506 NFGSPTVYRGKALQ

-1529 HDGVSFVYD
+1529 YDGVSFVYD
-1538 GTGRRV
+1538 STGRRV
-1544 NKNTISYVYDS
+1544 NKNAISYVYDS

-1560 AQSNGLQFI
+1560 AQSNGLEFI

-1574 VAGVIYADKQY
+1574 IAGVIYADKQY

-1599 DRDGNIVVKYIYD
+1599 DRDGNIVVRYIYD
-1612 CWGNHAVIDANG
+1612 AWGNHAVIDGNG
-1624 QDIVNMQ
+1624 NDIENLQ

-1638 FRYRGYYYDTETGLY
+1638 FRYRSYYYDTETGLY
-1653 YLQTRY
+1653 YLQSRY

-1676 DYESVNGLNL
+1676 DPQSINGLNL
-1686 YAYCGNDPVNNIDP
+1686 YAYCGNNPVMGYDPSGMKAKWYEI
-1700 MGTWSWKKFWKR
+1700 WKKDWWVQAGKVVG
-1712 FGIIVGAV
+1712 GIVLAAVGVAITSSTLLPAMASPLF
-1720 VAVAAVTAAVV
+1720 AVAAEFG
-1731 LTAGA
+1731 LTLSLYGA
-1736 AAVALG
+1736 ALAGSVFNSAIKSDMTAIGWNPYNTNADNAAKAQVMSFYKGVPVIRISGMGGSMSLG
-1742 ASAAVTAGI
+1742 VIFFDKSQDVKVLKHERGHINQLMTLGI
-1751 MAGAAVGGIAAGT
+1751 MNYLLRIGVP
-1764 YSIVSQSVNSGIDNL
+1764 SVVKNGDNTPWEL
-1779 NIGTVALTTFGGS
+1779 SANIWGGS
-1792 TIGAV
+1792 TLANGASKVQRRNAFLYLALATIPIVNIGNYFW
-1797 VGGAMALSGGAA
+1797 A
-1809 GSFAIAGGG
+1809 G
-1818 SVNVGSAIAKVGAL
+1818 L
-1832 GLSILFAKWKPG
+1832 
-1844 SWPGDDPKVSPGDGF
+1844 
-1859 VWRGQGEIG
+1859 
-1868 SKFGEWYNPETGD
+1868 Y
-1881 QLHPDLNHPLP
+1881 
-1892 KGPHWDWRNKILR
+1892 
-1905 ILKVIFK
+1905 

>member
-10 FCESEKNTSYANETP
+10 FCESEKNTFCANETP

-49 SVDLRTQNSYTYMRN
+49 SVDLRTQNSCTYMRN

-191 FTLDIGGSKAEKGE
+191 FTLDIGGLKAEKGE

-215 GKIQFI
+215 GKTQFI

-245 SGMLNIKVVADA
+245 GGMLNIKVVADA

-454 FCGDDFAIPFDVV
+454 FGGDDFAIPFDVV
-467 GYYRDGNDAGVI
+467 GYCRHGYDAGVV

-645 QSLAVSIDQI
+645 QSLSVSIKQLEKEI
-655 DEQISADEEEIQKQ
+655 SEQETQSGITAD
-669 QTQLNVTPDKEQQKL
+669 T
-684 YQKLLDKAKRDKE
+684 E
-697 LLMSQKNVA
+697 LLRSQKNA
-706 KGQLDSL
+706 LKGQSDSI
-713 ISQARKNSEAV
+713 ISQARKNFEAV

-732 AKKAELDLLLKNTP
+732 TKKAELELLLKHTP
-746 VNYLK
+746 VSYLK
-751 DENGVISG
+751 DGDGTVSG
-759 FNKNGDFVCMF
+759 FNKDGNLVCMF
-770 DFYGNVVSLEYGADG
+770 DAHGNTISLEYDSANKIISVYDNEGKTLRFGYENGLLTSITDSLGRKTEYAYSGLNLQSVKFADG
-785 KIRAVS
+785 GFLNLKYQSNQIRS
-791 DSDGKV
+791 IETEDGLQYK
-797 IRFEYS
+797 FS
-803 GSWLSSIIDSRGGKT
+803 FDADSRITEINTNSKPVTISRNVITEKDSFNKT
-818 EFVYSNMVLNKLKY
+818 
-832 ADGRTLT
+832 
-839 FRYYGRCLSYIE
+839 
-851 TDDGLAYKFGY
+851 LA
-862 DEDNRLTSLNTSSN
+862 
-876 TVEITKELNITKG
+876 
-889 GYEELLSQTNFTYDG
+889 
-904 KTTLITNNNG
+904 KTTFIYGENTAEISEKNG

-1051 ELVTGKNIEERVYD
+1051 ELVTGKNIEERFYD
-1065 KNGNIVKTINYNT
+1065 KNGNAVKTVSYNT
-1078 LDSSTKFYYES
+1078 LDSSTKFYSES

-1096 VTADVGETGARIA
+1096 IIADVDETGARVA
-1109 EYEYKSG
+1109 EYGYKNG
-1116 ANVVNSI
+1116 TNVINSVT
-1123 SYPDG
+1123 YPDG

-1163 GLPVEIKSGSTVISN
+1163 GMPVEVKSGNTVISH

-1193 SDYAEYSYK
+1193 SGYAEYSYK
-1202 DYTYAAAT
+1202 DYAYDAAT

-1217 QQTSLIDGEIICTVT
+1217 KQTSLIDGEIICTVT
-1232 QSDTGVDTADGVIRT
+1232 QSDTGEDTADGVIRT
-1247 QTASVDGTKLSEKK
+1247 QTVSVDGTKLSGKK
-1261 YNAKQQLK
+1261 YNAKQQL
-1269 SVESKCIGS
+1269 ESAESNCIGS
-1278 ADKYNASFV
+1278 ADKYNTSFV

-1293 LTSATTFKNS
+1293 LISAETHKNS
-1303 SAQVTESYT
+1303 AAQVTESYT
-1312 YDELNALKRKAI
+1312 YESLNRLKYKNI
-1324 SGAVS
+1324 KGTVS
-1329 QTYAY
+1329 QLYTYF
-1334 YYDNTAAQ
+1334 YDNTAAQ
-1342 KLNEIKFKE
+1342 KLVQINYTRFK
-1351 YSFKPLT
+1351 FKPLM

-1366 KEILNGSNKISCEY
+1366 REILNLSKKISCEY

-1394 ATVWYGNGA
+1394 STVWFGDRNG
-1403 NIKDSIKYKYDNRGN
+1403 IKESIKYSYDSRGN
-1418 ICEIIENGHVFAKYS
+1418 ICKITENGHVYVKYT
-1433 YDTLGRIVREDNKSL
+1433 YDTLGRIVREDNKPL

-1461 ITERCEYEYS
+1461 VTERCEYEYS

-1494 LTNYNGEQFTYN
+1494 LTNYNGELFTYN
-1506 NFGSPTVYRGKALR
+1506 NFGSPTVYRGKALQ

-1529 HDGVSFVYD
+1529 YDGVSFVYD

-1612 CWGNHAVIDANG
+1612 CWGNHAVLDANG

-1686 YAYCGNDPVNNIDP
+1686 YAYCGNNPVMYVDPSGMKAKWYEI
-1700 MGTWSWKKFWKR
+1700 WKKDWWVQAGKVVGGIVLAAVGVAITSSTLLPAMASPLFAVAAEFGLTLSLYGAALVGSVFNSAIESDMSAIGWNPYNTNADNTAKAQVMSFYKGVPVIR
-1712 FGIIVGAV
+1712 ANIGSGRSGSFGIILLDRSDTDADTVRHEFGHV
-1720 VAVAAVTAAVV
+1720 PQLMMLGIFRYGVCIGIPSYKNWYNRTSWDYYE
-1731 LTAGA
+1731 TPWDAGA
-1736 AAVALG
+1736 DL
-1742 ASAAVTAGI
+1742 
-1751 MAGAAVGGIAAGT
+1751 
-1764 YSIVSQSVNSGIDNL
+1764 
-1779 NIGTVALTTFGGS
+1779 FGGVS
-1792 TIGAV
+1792 SGHSNADYKR
-1797 VGGAMALSGGAA
+1797 ALKYLVYSYFLGPIVH
-1809 GSFAIAGGG
+1809 SFY
-1818 SVNVGSAIAKVGAL
+1818 KKL
-1832 GLSILFAKWKPG
+1832 
-1844 SWPGDDPKVSPGDGF
+1844 
-1859 VWRGQGEIG
+1859 
-1868 SKFGEWYNPETGD
+1868 
-1881 QLHPDLNHPLP
+1881 
-1892 KGPHWDWRNKILR
+1892 
-1905 ILKVIFK
+1905 

>member
-10 FCESEKNTSYANETP
+10 LSESEQNITCVNDAP
-25 RDNRHAAVKNTCAA
+25 RDNSRAAAKNACAA
-39 SEKDGGYINE
+39 SEKDGGYIKE

-64 NNLLRKVISAA
+64 NNLLRKVVSAA

-86 KPIDTRLYDNGKII
+86 KPIDNRLFDNGKII
-100 ENAENGYK
+100 ENAENCFK
-108 VKFDKDANNGK
+108 VKFDKDGNSGK
-119 IFSLT
+119 IFSLS

-131 LSAGGLGARCS
+131 LSAGNVGAMCS
-142 CGCAC
+142 CGCTC
-147 RLCDGNS
+147 RLCEGNS

-159 LDDGT
+159 LSDGT
-164 EIEYLPLADRVKEN
+164 EIEYLTLADRVKEN
-178 IKITQRKD
+178 IKITQRKE

-191 FTLDIGGSKAEKGE
+191 FTLDIGGLKAEKGE

-215 GKIQFI
+215 GETQFI

-235 DKVSYEINAN
+235 DRVSYEINE
-245 SGMLNIKVVADA
+245 SGGELIIKVVADA
-257 EFINAETTVLP
+257 EFINAETTALP
-268 VTIDPQIIVND
+268 VTIDPQIIVNE

-287 LESAYSTEEMTEYY
+287 LESVYSTEEMDEYY
-301 NDILIIGDPLNY
+301 PDILIIGDPINY
-313 GGEYNV
+313 GGEYHI
-319 RIRVNTFKIPEY
+319 RIRVNTTKIAEY

-366 EFDITGTHSGSILD
+366 EFDITGTQNYGILD
-380 FFAIDGE
+380 FFAVDGE
-387 DPFIEFYTTGAD
+387 DPFIEFYATGAG
-399 APELILDFISESEEE
+399 APELILDFISEPEEE
-414 ESEADKMPAERAN
+414 ESEADKVPAERAN
-427 LKQYSFDDNVAA
+427 LKQYLFDDNVSA
-439 SVDLNNGVGTCAVKF
+439 SVDLNNGMLTCGVKF
-454 FCGDDFAIPFDVV
+454 FDGDDFAIPFDVV
-467 GYYRDGNDAGVI
+467 GYYRRGNDTDVVGD
-479 GENWRLNLFK
+479 NWRLNLRK

-503 YAYVDELGNYH
+503 YAYVDGLGNYH

-520 YYFESGEKHFVE
+520 YCFESGKKRFVE
-532 KNKVA
+532 KDKVE
-537 IDITGNLTYYS
+537 IDISGNLTYYGN
-548 HRVYKHSVC
+548 RVYKHSVC

-562 IPEIDD
+562 IPKIDD

-578 GQEQIQ
+578 GQEQAQ
-584 LEETVKSYKASL
+584 LEETVKTYKASL
-596 TGYVKLILPD
+596 SEYVKLILPD
-606 LVISRRITVLD
+606 LNIISRASVLD
-617 KNSCES
+617 EDCCKS
-623 LFEDVSENSN
+623 LFEGVSESSN
-633 YILLPEGSAYQL
+633 YILLPASSAYQL
-645 QSLAVSIDQI
+645 QSLAVSIKQLEKEI
-655 DEQISADEEEIQKQ
+655 SEQETQNGITAD
-669 QTQLNVTPDKEQQKL
+669 T
-684 YQKLLDKAKRDKE
+684 E
-697 LLMSQKNVA
+697 LLISQKRA
-706 KGQLDSL
+706 LKGQSDSI
-713 ISQARKNSEAV
+713 ISQARTSFEAV

-732 AKKAELDLLLKNTP
+732 TKKAELELLIKHTP

-759 FNKNGDFVCMF
+759 FNKNGDLVCMF
-770 DFYGNVVSLEYGADG
+770 DFYGNNVSLEYGADG
-785 KIRAVS
+785 KIYAVS
-791 DSDGKV
+791 DSDGKA

-803 GSWLSSIIDSRGGKT
+803 GSWLSSIIDSRGRKT
-818 EFVYSNMVLNKLKY
+818 EFSYGNRNLYRLKY

-839 FRYYGRCLSYIE
+839 FRYSNDGYGDYISYIE
-851 TDDGLAYKFGY
+851 TDDSLAYKFGY
-862 DEDNRLTSLNTSSN
+862 NEDNRLTSLTTSSH
-876 TVEITKELNITKG
+876 TVLITKELKITKG

-919 VFDSGKKVKK
+919 VFDSGKKVKI
-929 FTQKDGAGYEA
+929 FTQKDGAGFEA
-940 VTNYAYDY
+940 VTNYVYDY

-973 DNFNL
+973 DNVNL
-978 LTSSVSDWQKI
+978 LASSVSDWQNI
-989 SDTAQVKTETNY
+989 SDTARVKTEINY
-1001 AYDNDENLI
+1001 SYDNEENLI
-1010 SAITCEYTEVNGE
+1010 SVKTCEYTEVNGE

-1041 TLTESYVEGE
+1041 SFTESYVEGE
-1051 ELVTGKNIEERVYD
+1051 ELVTGKNIEERFYD
-1065 KNGNIVKTINYNT
+1065 KNGNAVKTVSYNT
-1078 LDSSTKFYYES
+1078 LDSSTKFYSES

-1096 VTADVGETGARIA
+1096 IIADVDETGARVA
-1109 EYEYKSG
+1109 EYGYKSG
-1116 ANVVNSI
+1116 TNVINSVT
-1123 SYPDG
+1123 YPDG
-1128 GKIAYGRNAYND
+1128 GKIAYGRDAYND

-1154 NTTDVFYNC
+1154 NTTDIFYNC
-1163 GLPVEIKSGSTVISN
+1163 GLPVEIKSGSTVISH

-1202 DYTYAAAT
+1202 DYTYNAAT

-1217 QQTSLIDGEIICTVT
+1217 KQTSLIDGEIMWTFT

-1247 QTASVDGTKLSEKK
+1247 QTVSVDGTKLSEKK
-1261 YNAKQQLK
+1261 YNAKQQLE
-1269 SVESKCIGS
+1269 SVESNCIGS
-1278 ADKYNASFV
+1278 ADKYNTSYV

-1293 LTSATTFKNS
+1293 LTSAATLKNS

-1342 KLNEIKFKE
+1342 KLSEIKFKE

-1366 KEILNGSNKISCEY
+1366 KEILNGSKKISCEY

-1387 DHATNMP
+1387 DHATAMP
-1394 ATVWYGNGA
+1394 STVWFGNG
-1403 NIKDSIKYKYDNRGN
+1403 NGIKESIKYAYDNRGN

-1433 YDTLGRIVREDNKSL
+1433 YDTPGRIVREDNKPL

-1486 TYDYDGDR
+1486 TYDYDLEGDR

-1506 NFGSPTVYRGKALR
+1506 NFGSPTVYRGKALQ

-1529 HDGVSFVYD
+1529 YDGVSFVYD
-1538 GTGRRV
+1538 STGRRV
-1544 NKNTISYVYDS
+1544 NKNAISYDYDS

-1560 AQSNGLQFI
+1560 AQSSGLQFI

-1599 DRDGNIVVKYIYD
+1599 DRDGNIVVRYIYD

-1638 FRYRGYYYDTETGLY
+1638 FRYRSYYYDTETGLY

-1676 DYESVNGLNL
+1676 DPQSINGLNL
-1686 YAYCGNDPVNNIDP
+1686 YAYCGNNPVMGYDPSGMKAKWYEI
-1700 MGTWSWKKFWKR
+1700 WKKDWWVQAGKVVGGIVLAAVGVAITSSTLLPAMASPLFAVAAEFGLTLSLYGAALAGSVFNSAIESDMSAIGWNPYNTNADNAAKAQAISFYKGVPILR
-1712 FGIIVGAV
+1712 ADIGSGRSGSFGIILINRTDKDADTVRHEFGHVPQLIMLGIFRYGVCIGIPSYQNWYNRTSWDYYQAPWDAGAEYFGG
-1720 VAVAAVTAAVV
+1720 ANNGALPLTAADKRRAMKY
-1731 LTAGA
+1731 LLYSYF
-1736 AAVALG
+1736 LG
-1742 ASAAVTAGI
+1742 P
-1751 MAGAAVGGIAAGT
+1751 
-1764 YSIVSQSVNSGIDNL
+1764 IVH
-1779 NIGTVALTTFGGS
+1779 
-1792 TIGAV
+1792 
-1797 VGGAMALSGGAA
+1797 
-1809 GSFAIAGGG
+1809 SFY
-1818 SVNVGSAIAKVGAL
+1818 K
-1832 GLSILFAKWKPG
+1832 
-1844 SWPGDDPKVSPGDGF
+1844 
-1859 VWRGQGEIG
+1859 
-1868 SKFGEWYNPETGD
+1868 
-1881 QLHPDLNHPLP
+1881 
-1892 KGPHWDWRNKILR
+1892 KI
-1905 ILKVIFK
+1905 

>member
-10 FCESEKNTSYANETP
+10 SSESEQNMTCANEAP
-25 RDNRHAAVKNTCAA
+25 RDNSRAAAKNACVA
-39 SEKDGGYINE
+39 SEKDGGYIEEN
-49 SVDLRTQNSYTYMRN
+49 VNLRTQNSYTYMRN

-86 KPIDTRLYDNGKII
+86 KPIDNRLFDNGKII
-100 ENAENGYK
+100 ENAENCFK
-108 VKFDKDANNGK
+108 VKFDKDGNSGK
-119 IFSLT
+119 IFSLS
-124 KGEKVIT
+124 KGEKVLT
-131 LSAGGLGARCS
+131 LSAGNVGARCS

-147 RLCDGNS
+147 RLCGENS

-159 LDDGT
+159 LADGT

-191 FTLDIGGSKAEKGE
+191 FTLDIGGLKAEKSE

-215 GKIQFI
+215 GETQFI

-245 SGMLNIKVVADA
+245 GGMLNIKVVADA
-257 EFINAETTVLP
+257 EFINAETTALP
-268 VTIDPQIIVND
+268 VTIDPQIIVNN

-287 LESAYSTEEMTEYY
+287 LESVYSTEEMAEYY
-301 NDILIIGDPLNY
+301 PDILIIGDPINY
-313 GGEYNV
+313 GGEYH
-319 RIRVNTFKIPEY
+319 ISIGLNTTKIAEY

-366 EFDITGTHSGSILD
+366 EFDITDVQSNSSLR
-380 FFAIDGE
+380 FFAVDGE
-387 DPFIEFYTTGAD
+387 DPFIEFYATGAD
-399 APELILDFISESEEE
+399 APQLILDFISEPEEEE
-414 ESEADKMPAERAN
+414 ESEADKVPAERAN
-427 LKQYSFDDNVAA
+427 LKQYLFDDNVSA
-439 SVDLNNGVGTCAVKF
+439 SVDLNNGVLTCGVKF
-454 FCGDDFAIPFDVV
+454 FGGDDFAIPFDVV
-467 GYYRDGNDAGVI
+467 GYYRRGNDTDVVGD
-479 GENWRLNLFK
+479 NWRLNLRK

-503 YAYVDELGNYH
+503 YAYVDGLGNYH

-520 YYFESGEKHFVE
+520 YYFESGKKRFVE
-532 KNKVA
+532 KDKVE
-537 IDITGNLTYYS
+537 IDISGNLTYYGN
-548 HRVYKHSVC
+548 RVYKHSVC

-578 GQEQIQ
+578 SQEQAQ
-584 LEETVKSYKASL
+584 LEETVKAYKASL
-596 TGYVKLILPD
+596 SEYVKLILPD
-606 LVISRRITVLD
+606 LNIISRASILD
-617 KNSCES
+617 EDCCKS
-623 LFEDVSENSN
+623 LFEGVSESSN
-633 YILLPEGSAYQL
+633 YILLPAGSAYQL
-645 QSLAVSIDQI
+645 QSLAVSIKQLEKEI
-655 DEQISADEEEIQKQ
+655 SEQETKNGITAD
-669 QTQLNVTPDKEQQKL
+669 T
-684 YQKLLDKAKRDKE
+684 E
-697 LLMSQKNVA
+697 LLISQKRA
-706 KGQLDSL
+706 LKGQSDSI
-713 ISQARKNSEAV
+713 ISQARKSFEAV

-732 AKKAELDLLLKNTP
+732 AKKAELELLIKHTP

-759 FNKNGDFVCMF
+759 FNKNGDLVCMF
-770 DFYGNVVSLEYGADG
+770 DFYGNNVSLEYGADG
-785 KIRAVS
+785 KIYAVS
-791 DSDGKV
+791 DSDGKA

-803 GSWLSSIIDSRGGKT
+803 GSWLSSIIDSRGRKT
-818 EFVYSNMVLNKLKY
+818 EFVYRNNDLDKLKY

-839 FRYYGRCLSYIE
+839 FWYSFRGNISYIE
-851 TDDGLAYKFGY
+851 TDDSLAYMFGY
-862 DEDNRLTSLNTSSN
+862 NEDNRLMYLVTSSH
-876 TVEITKELNITKG
+876 TVLITKELYIIKD

-919 VFDSGKKVKK
+919 VFDSGKKVKI
-929 FTQKDGAGYEA
+929 FTQKDSAGFEA
-940 VTNYAYDY
+940 VTNYVYDY

-973 DNFNL
+973 DNVNL
-978 LTSSVSDWQKI
+978 LVSSVSDWQNI
-989 SDTAQVKTETNY
+989 SDTARVKTEINY
-1001 AYDNDENLI
+1001 SYDNEENLI
-1010 SAITCEYTEVNGE
+1010 SVKTCEYTEVNGE

-1041 TLTESYVEGE
+1041 SFTESYVEGE
-1051 ELVTGKNIEERVYD
+1051 ELVTGKNIEERFYD
-1065 KNGNIVKTINYNT
+1065 KNGNAVKTVSYNT
-1078 LDSSTKFYYES
+1078 LDSSTKFYSES

-1096 VTADVGETGARIA
+1096 VIADVDETGARVA
-1109 EYEYKSG
+1109 EYGYKSG
-1116 ANVVNSI
+1116 TNVINSVT
-1123 SYPDG
+1123 YPDG
-1128 GKIAYGRNAYND
+1128 GKIAYGRDAYND

-1154 NTTDVFYNC
+1154 NTTDIFYNC
-1163 GLPVEIKSGSTVISN
+1163 GLPVEIKSGSTIISH

-1202 DYTYAAAT
+1202 DYTYNAAT

-1217 QQTSLIDGEIICTVT
+1217 KQTSLIDGEIMWTVT

-1247 QTASVDGTKLSEKK
+1247 QTVSVDGTKLSEKK
-1261 YNAKQQLK
+1261 YNAKQQLE
-1269 SVESKCIGS
+1269 SVESNCIGS
-1278 ADKYNASFV
+1278 ADKYNTSYV

-1293 LTSATTFKNS
+1293 LTSAATLKNS

-1312 YDELNALKRKAI
+1312 YDELNALKRKTL

-1329 QTYAY
+1329 QIYAY
-1334 YYDNTAAQ
+1334 IYDKTAAR
-1342 KLNEIKFKE
+1342 KLSEITIKE

-1366 KEILNGSNKISCEY
+1366 KEILNGSKKISCEY

-1394 ATVWYGNGA
+1394 ATVWYGNG
-1403 NIKDSIKYKYDNRGN
+1403 NGIKESIKYAYDNRGN
-1418 ICEIIENGHVFAKYS
+1418 ICKITENGHVFAKYS
-1433 YDTLGRIVREDNKSL
+1433 YDTPGRIVREDNKPL

-1486 TYDYDGDR
+1486 TYDYDLEGDR

-1506 NFGSPTVYRGKALR
+1506 NFGSPTVYRGKALQ

-1529 HDGVSFVYD
+1529 YDGVSFVYD
-1538 GTGRRV
+1538 STGRRV
-1544 NKNTISYVYDS
+1544 NKNAINYVYDS
-1555 AGNLI
+1555 AGNII
-1560 AQSNGLQFI
+1560 AQSNGLEFI

-1574 VAGVIYADKQY
+1574 IAGVIYADKQY

-1599 DRDGNIVVKYIYD
+1599 DRDGNIVVRYIYD
-1612 CWGNHAVIDANG
+1612 AWGNHAVIDANG

-1638 FRYRGYYYDTETGLY
+1638 FRYRSYYYDTETGLY

-1686 YAYCGNDPVNNIDP
+1686 YAYCGNDPVMYVDP
-1700 MGTWSWKKFWKR
+1700 SGMKAKWYEIWKKDWWVQAGKVVG
-1712 FGIIVGAV
+1712 GIVLAAVGVAITSSTLLPAMASPLF
-1720 VAVAAVTAAVV
+1720 AVAAEFG
-1731 LTAGA
+1731 LTLSLYGA
-1736 AAVALG
+1736 ALAGSVFNSAIKSDMSAIGWNPYNTNADNAAKAQVMSFYKGVPVIRISGMGGSMSLG
-1742 ASAAVTAGI
+1742 VIFFDKSQDVKVLKHERGHINQLMTLGI
-1751 MAGAAVGGIAAGT
+1751 MNYLLRIGVP
-1764 YSIVSQSVNSGIDNL
+1764 SVVKNGDNTPWEL
-1779 NIGTVALTTFGGS
+1779 SANIWGGS
-1792 TIGAV
+1792 TLANGASKVQRRNAFLYLALAAVPIVNIGNYFW
-1797 VGGAMALSGGAA
+1797 A
-1809 GSFAIAGGG
+1809 G
-1818 SVNVGSAIAKVGAL
+1818 L
-1832 GLSILFAKWKPG
+1832 
-1844 SWPGDDPKVSPGDGF
+1844 
-1859 VWRGQGEIG
+1859 
-1868 SKFGEWYNPETGD
+1868 Y
-1881 QLHPDLNHPLP
+1881 
-1892 KGPHWDWRNKILR
+1892 
-1905 ILKVIFK
+1905 

>member
-10 FCESEKNTSYANETP
+10 LSESEQNITCVNDAP
-25 RDNRHAAVKNTCAA
+25 RDNSRAAAKNACAA
-39 SEKDGGYINE
+39 SEKDGGYTKE

-64 NNLLRKVISAA
+64 NNLLRKVVSAA

-86 KPIDTRLYDNGKII
+86 KPIDNRLFDNGKII
-100 ENAENGYK
+100 ENAENCFK
-108 VKFDKDANNGK
+108 VKFDKDGNSGK
-119 IFSLT
+119 IFSLS
-124 KGEKVIT
+124 KGEKVLT
-131 LSAGGLGARCS
+131 LSAGNVGAMCS
-142 CGCAC
+142 CGCTC
-147 RLCDGNS
+147 RLCEGNS

-159 LDDGT
+159 LSDGT
-164 EIEYLPLADRVKEN
+164 EIEYLTLADRVKEN

-191 FTLDIGGSKAEKGE
+191 FTLDIGGLKAEKSE

-215 GKIQFI
+215 GETQFI

-235 DKVSYEINAN
+235 DMVSYEINAN
-245 SGMLNIKVVADA
+245 GGMLNIKVVADA
-257 EFINAETTVLP
+257 EFINAETTALP
-268 VTIDPQIIVND
+268 VTIDPQIIVNN

-287 LESAYSTEEMTEYY
+287 LESVYSTEEMAEYY
-301 NDILIIGDPLNY
+301 PDILIIGDPINY
-313 GGEYNV
+313 GGEYH
-319 RIRVNTFKIPEY
+319 ISIGLNTTKIAEY

-366 EFDITGTHSGSILD
+366 EFDITGAQNYGSLD
-380 FFAIDGE
+380 FFAVDGE
-387 DPFIEFYTTGAD
+387 DPFIEFYATGAG
-399 APELILDFISESEEE
+399 APELILDFISEPEEE
-414 ESEADKMPAERAN
+414 ESEADKVPAERAN
-427 LKQYSFDDNVAA
+427 LKQYSFDDNVSA
-439 SVDLNNGVGTCAVKF
+439 SVDLNNGVLTCGVNF
-454 FCGDDFAIPFDVV
+454 FGGDDFAIPFDVV
-467 GYYRDGNDAGVI
+467 GYYRRGNDTDVVGD
-479 GENWRLNLFK
+479 NWRLNLRK

-503 YAYVDELGNYH
+503 YAYVDGLGNYH

-520 YYFESGEKHFVE
+520 YYFESGKKRFVE
-532 KNKVA
+532 KDKVE
-537 IDITGNLTYYS
+537 IDISGNLTYYGN
-548 HRVYKHSVC
+548 RVYKHSVC

-578 GQEQIQ
+578 SQEQAQ
-584 LEETVKSYKASL
+584 LEETVKAYKASL
-596 TGYVKLILPD
+596 SEYVKLILPD
-606 LVISRRITVLD
+606 LNIISRASILD
-617 KNSCES
+617 EDCCKS
-623 LFEDVSENSN
+623 LFEGVSESSN
-633 YILLPEGSAYQL
+633 YILLPAGSAYQL
-645 QSLAVSIDQI
+645 QSLAVSIKQLEKEI
-655 DEQISADEEEIQKQ
+655 SEQETKNGITAD
-669 QTQLNVTPDKEQQKL
+669 T
-684 YQKLLDKAKRDKE
+684 E
-697 LLMSQKNVA
+697 LLISQKRA
-706 KGQLDSL
+706 LKGQSDSI
-713 ISQARKNSEAV
+713 ISQARKSFEAV

-732 AKKAELDLLLKNTP
+732 AKKAELELLIKHTP

-759 FNKNGDFVCMF
+759 FNKNGDLVCMF
-770 DFYGNVVSLEYGADG
+770 DFYGNNVSLEYGADG
-785 KIRAVS
+785 KIYAVS
-791 DSDGKV
+791 DSDGKA

-803 GSWLSSIIDSRGGKT
+803 GSWLSSIIDSRGRKT
-818 EFVYSNMVLNKLKY
+818 EFVYRNNDLDKLKY

-839 FRYYGRCLSYIE
+839 FWYSFRGNISYIE
-851 TDDGLAYKFGY
+851 TDDSLAYMFGY
-862 DEDNRLTSLNTSSN
+862 NEDNRLMYLVTSSH
-876 TVEITKELNITKG
+876 TVLITKELYIIKD

-914 HSESY
+914 QSESY
-919 VFDSGKKVKK
+919 VFDSGKKVKI
-929 FTQKDGAGYEA
+929 FTQKDGAGFEA
-940 VTNYAYDY
+940 VTNYVYDY

-973 DNFNL
+973 DNCNL
-978 LTSSVSDWQKI
+978 LVSSVLDWQNI
-989 SDTAQVKTETNY
+989 SDTARVKTEINY
-1001 AYDNDENLI
+1001 SYDNEENLI
-1010 SAITCEYTEVNGE
+1010 SVKTCEYTEVNGE

-1041 TLTESYVEGE
+1041 SFTESYVDGE
-1051 ELVTGKNIEERVYD
+1051 ELVTGKNIEERFYD
-1065 KNGNIVKTINYNT
+1065 KNGNAVKTVSYNT
-1078 LDSSTKFYYES
+1078 LDSSTKFYNES

-1096 VTADVGETGARIA
+1096 IIADVDETGARVA
-1109 EYEYKSG
+1109 EYGYKSG
-1116 ANVVNSI
+1116 TNVINSVT
-1123 SYPDG
+1123 YPDG
-1128 GKIAYGRNAYND
+1128 GKIAYGHNAYND

-1154 NTTDVFYNC
+1154 NTTDIFYNC
-1163 GLPVEIKSGSTVISN
+1163 GLPVEIKSGSTVISH

-1202 DYTYAAAT
+1202 DYTYNAAT

-1217 QQTSLIDGEIICTVT
+1217 KQTSLIDGEIICTVT

-1247 QTASVDGTKLSEKK
+1247 QTVSVDGTKLSEKK
-1261 YNAKQQLK
+1261 YNAKQQLE
-1269 SVESKCIGS
+1269 SVESNCIGS
-1278 ADKYNASFV
+1278 ADKYNTSYV

-1293 LTSATTFKNS
+1293 LTSAATFKNS

-1312 YDELNALKRKAI
+1312 YGELNALKCKTL

-1342 KLNEIKFKE
+1342 KLSEIKFKE

-1366 KEILNGSNKISCEY
+1366 KEILNGSKKISCEY

-1394 ATVWYGNGA
+1394 STVWFGNG
-1403 NIKDSIKYKYDNRGN
+1403 NGIKESIKYAYDNRGN

-1433 YDTLGRIVREDNKSL
+1433 YDTPGRIVREDNKSL

-1486 TYDYDGDR
+1486 TYDYDLEGDR

-1506 NFGSPTVYRGKALR
+1506 NFGSPTVYRGKALQ

-1529 HDGVSFVYD
+1529 YDGVSFVYD
-1538 GTGRRV
+1538 STGRRV
-1544 NKNTISYVYDS
+1544 NKNAINYVYDS
-1555 AGNLI
+1555 AGNII

-1574 VAGVIYADKQY
+1574 IAGVIYADKQY

-1638 FRYRGYYYDTETGLY
+1638 FRYRSYYYDTETGLY
-1653 YLQTRY
+1653 YLQSRY

-1676 DYESVNGLNL
+1676 DPQSINGLNL
-1686 YAYCGNDPVNNIDP
+1686 YAYCGNNPVMGYDPSGMKAKWYEI
-1700 MGTWSWKKFWKR
+1700 WKKDWWVQAGKVVG
-1712 FGIIVGAV
+1712 GIVLAAVGVAITSSTLLPAMASPLF
-1720 VAVAAVTAAVV
+1720 AVAAEFG
-1731 LTAGA
+1731 LTLSLYGA
-1736 AAVALG
+1736 ALAGSVFNSAIKSDMTAIGWNPYNTNADNAAKAQVMSFYKGVPVIRISGMGGSMSLG
-1742 ASAAVTAGI
+1742 VIFFDKSQDVKVLKHERGHINQLMTLGI
-1751 MAGAAVGGIAAGT
+1751 MNYLLRIGVP
-1764 YSIVSQSVNSGIDNL
+1764 SVVKNGDNTPWEL
-1779 NIGTVALTTFGGS
+1779 SANIWGGS
-1792 TIGAV
+1792 TLANGASKVQRRNAFLYLALATIPIVNIGNYFW
-1797 VGGAMALSGGAA
+1797 A
-1809 GSFAIAGGG
+1809 G
-1818 SVNVGSAIAKVGAL
+1818 L
-1832 GLSILFAKWKPG
+1832 
-1844 SWPGDDPKVSPGDGF
+1844 
-1859 VWRGQGEIG
+1859 
-1868 SKFGEWYNPETGD
+1868 Y
-1881 QLHPDLNHPLP
+1881 
-1892 KGPHWDWRNKILR
+1892 
-1905 ILKVIFK
+1905 

>member
-10 FCESEKNTSYANETP
+10 FCESEKNTSCANEAP

-191 FTLDIGGSKAEKGE
+191 FTLDIGGLKAEKGE

-215 GKIQFI
+215 GQTQFI

-235 DKVSYEINAN
+235 DKVSYEINAD
-245 SGMLNIKVVADA
+245 GGTLNIKVVADA

-279 ENCSGVFV
+279 ENCSSVFV

-301 NDILIIGDPLNY
+301 PDILIIGDPINY

-399 APELILDFISESEEE
+399 APELILDFISQPVEE

-427 LKQYSFDDNVAA
+427 LKQYSFDDNVSA
-439 SVDLNNGVGTCAVKF
+439 SVDLNNGVSTCGVKF
-454 FCGDDFAIPFDVV
+454 FGGEDFAIPFDVV
-467 GYYRDGNDAGVI
+467 GYCRHGYDAGVV
-479 GENWRLNLFK
+479 GDNWRLNLWK

-503 YAYVDELGNYH
+503 YAYVDGLGNYH

-520 YYFESGEKHFVE
+520 YYFVSGKKRFVE
-532 KNKVA
+532 KDKVA
-537 IDITGNLTYYS
+537 IDISGNLTYNGN
-548 HRVYKHSVC
+548 RVYKHSVC

-584 LEETVKSYKASL
+584 LEETVKAYKASL
-596 TGYVKLILPD
+596 SEYVKLILPD
-606 LVISRRITVLD
+606 LVISWRASVLN
-617 KNSCES
+617 KNDCEK
-623 LFEDVSENSN
+623 LFEGVSENSN
-633 YILLPEGSAYQL
+633 YILLPAGSAYQL
-645 QSLAVSIDQI
+645 QSLSVSIKQLEKEI
-655 DEQISADEEEIQKQ
+655 SEQETQSGITAD
-669 QTQLNVTPDKEQQKL
+669 T
-684 YQKLLDKAKRDKE
+684 E
-697 LLMSQKNVA
+697 LLRSQKSA
-706 KGQLDSL
+706 LKGQSDSI
-713 ISQARKNSEAV
+713 ISQARKNFEAV

-732 AKKAELDLLLKNTP
+732 AKKAELELLLKHTP
-746 VNYLK
+746 VSYLK
-751 DENGVISG
+751 DGDGTVSG
-759 FNKNGDFVCMF
+759 FNKDGNLVCMF
-770 DFYGNVVSLEYGADG
+770 DAYGNTISLEYDSANKIISVYDKEGKTLRFGYENGLLTSITDSLGRKTEYAYSGLNLQSVKFADG
-785 KIRAVS
+785 GFLNLKYQSNQIRS
-791 DSDGKV
+791 IETEDGLQYK
-797 IRFEYS
+797 FS
-803 GSWLSSIIDSRGGKT
+803 FDADSRITEINTNSKPITISRNVITEKDSFNKT
-818 EFVYSNMVLNKLKY
+818 
-832 ADGRTLT
+832 
-839 FRYYGRCLSYIE
+839 
-851 TDDGLAYKFGY
+851 LA
-862 DEDNRLTSLNTSSN
+862 
-876 TVEITKELNITKG
+876 
-889 GYEELLSQTNFTYDG
+889 
-904 KTTLITNNNG
+904 KTTFIYGENTTEISEKNG

-929 FTQKDGAGYEA
+929 FTQRDGAGAEA
-940 VTNYAYDY
+940 VTNYVYDY

-1051 ELVTGKNIEERVYD
+1051 ELVTGKNIEERFYD
-1065 KNGNIVKTINYNT
+1065 KNGNAVKTVSYNT
-1078 LDSSTKFYYES
+1078 LDSSTKFYSES

-1096 VTADVGETGARIA
+1096 IIADVDETGARVA
-1109 EYEYKSG
+1109 EYGYKNG
-1116 ANVVNSI
+1116 TNVINSVT
-1123 SYPDG
+1123 YPDG
-1128 GKIAYGRNAYND
+1128 GKIAYGRDAYND
-1140 RITSVTASDANGEA
+1140 MITSVTASDANGEA

-1178 TYDHTRR
+1178 TYDYTRR

-1202 DYTYAAAT
+1202 DYIYAAAT

-1217 QQTSLIDGEIICTVT
+1217 KQTSLIDGEIICTVT

-1247 QTASVDGTKLSEKK
+1247 QTASVDGTKLSGKK
-1261 YNAKQQLK
+1261 YNAKQQLE

-1293 LTSATTFKNS
+1293 LTSATTLKNS

-1334 YYDNTAAQ
+1334 YYDNTAAR
-1342 KLNEIKFKE
+1342 KLRGIRFGN
-1351 YSFKPLT
+1351 YLFKPLT

-1366 KEILNGSNKISCEY
+1366 REILSATKRISGEY

-1387 DHATNMP
+1387 DRATNMP
-1394 ATVWYGNGA
+1394 STVWFGDGNG
-1403 NIKDSIKYKYDNRGN
+1403 IKESIKYSYDCRGN
-1418 ICEIIENGHVFAKYS
+1418 ICKITENGHVFAKYS
-1433 YDTLGRIVREDNKSL
+1433 YDTLGRIVREDNKPL
-1448 NKTVLYTYDTNGN
+1448 NKTVLYAYDTNGN

-1494 LTNYNGEQFTYN
+1494 LTNYNGELFTYN

-1529 HDGVSFVYD
+1529 CDGVSFVYD

-1574 VAGVIYADKQY
+1574 VAGVKYSDKYY
-1585 FYRKDAQGNIVAIL
+1585 FYRKDVQGNVVAIL
-1599 DRDGNIVVKYIYD
+1599 DSDGNLVVKYVYD
-1612 CWGNHAVIDANG
+1612 AWGNHAVLDANG

-1638 FRYRGYYYDTETGLY
+1638 FRYRSYYYDTETGLY

-1686 YAYCGNDPVNNIDP
+1686 FAYCGNDPVNNIDP

-1818 SVNVGSAIAKVGAL
+1818 SVSTGSALTKTATIGM
-1832 GLSILFAKWKPG
+1832 GILFSRIGKSGGYRIDHHYPDDHDPLHVHI
-1844 SWPGDDPKVSPGDGF
+1844 SGDDGMTRIDINGNPIQGD
-1859 VWRGQGEIG
+1859 RPMTHGER
-1868 SKFGEWYNPETGD
+1868 KAFRRLY
-1881 QLHPDLNHPLP
+1881 QQ
-1892 KGPHWDWRNKILR
+1892 
-1905 ILKVIFK
+1905 ILKALNPWIK